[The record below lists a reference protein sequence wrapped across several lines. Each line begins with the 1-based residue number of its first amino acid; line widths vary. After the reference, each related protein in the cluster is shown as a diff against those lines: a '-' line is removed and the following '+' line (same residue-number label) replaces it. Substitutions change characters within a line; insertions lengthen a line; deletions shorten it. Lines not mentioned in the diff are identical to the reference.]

1 VTKHTNKP
9 SSAMLHT
16 ALGGL
21 IGLIVSAAA
30 PVMAATGAGP
40 LNDEMIVTARK
51 KEELLIETP
60 IAISAFNADTI
71 NNLGFDRIDDIA
83 RHTPGFS
90 FNTGLGRQPTSD
102 RPMIRGLTTV
112 RNGIANASS
121 ATVFIDGVYV
131 GGSSQSTELY
141 NLERVEVLRGP
152 QAALYGRNTYAGV
165 INYVT
170 RGPTDEFA
178 GEVRMTGAEHDTA
191 GLTGWVS
198 GPLIENRLG
207 FVIAAGYRQYGGE
220 YRNTRDG
227 NLIGGEE
234 SSDITTKLRWTPTDS
249 LDITLK
255 AGLHKT
261 DDEHFAASLQER
273 ELNNCCFRSAEA
285 PRAREYYIG
294 DARKNGDI
302 NLYTDLLDAAG
313 GAGTELDRQLASLNI
328 DWDLNNGYTLTSL
341 TGYVE
346 DEIQRGI
353 DGSYDAYDVFP
364 TVIPIPGGEIDMRGS
379 FTKVDWLEQTDFSQE
394 LRLRSPDDRA
404 VRWTTGVYYYNGDAS
419 TVASNEVFIDD
430 TDQIVIRPPAT
441 PLADEEIDNFAVFGG
456 IDWDFLESWTATAE
470 LRWSTDRISVD
481 SEAFTKRSKSLTPR
495 FTLGYT
501 PNDDLHYYL
510 NVAKGVK
517 PGDFNSGFLP
527 DEVFREIDEESV
539 WNYEIGAKGRWW
551 QQRIAANVAL
561 FYLDVDDQ
569 QLTTI
574 IELPAGGTKSII
586 QNVGSTSVFGIETEF
601 GVTLTENLR
610 MDLGYAWTRAEY
622 RDHISTDEADLQ
634 GWNGDPDT
642 IQNFGDVSGNLLP
655 RVPEHMGSVVM
666 RYELPF
672 AGDKRWY
679 VSGDYT
685 FESSRYAQ
693 EHNLIETGDRSTVG
707 LRTGFDIGLWEA
719 TLWVTNLLDDDTPVD
734 IQRFL
739 DRQTGSLTRCTA
751 LGESRANCSGSS
763 TSPRGFVVTL
773 PRGRQYGATISLRF

>member
-1 VTKHTNKP
+1 VMKHTNKL
-9 SSAMLHT
+9 SSATLHT
-16 ALGGL
+16 ALGVLSGL
-21 IGLIVSAAA
+21 IIGAAA
-30 PVMAATGAGP
+30 PVMAATGMGP
-40 LNDEMIVTARK
+40 LDDEMIVTARK

-60 IAISAFNADTI
+60 IAISAFSANTI

-178 GEVRMTGAEHDTA
+178 GEIRMTGAEHDTA

-198 GPLIENRLG
+198 GPLIKDRLG

-220 YRNTRDG
+220 YHNIRDG
-227 NLIGGEE
+227 DLIGGEE

-255 AGLHKT
+255 AGLQKT
-261 DDEHFAASLQER
+261 DDEHFAAFLQGR

-285 PRAREYYIG
+285 PRAREYYVG
-294 DARKNGDI
+294 DVQKTGDV
-302 NLYTDLLDAAG
+302 NLYTDLLNAAG
-313 GAGTELDRQLASLNI
+313 GAGSELDRQLASLNI
-328 DWDLNNGYTLTSL
+328 DWDFNNGYTLTSL
-341 TGYVE
+341 TGYVD
-346 DEIQRGI
+346 DEVRRGI
-353 DGSYDAYDVFP
+353 DTSYAAYDVFP

-470 LRWSTDRISVD
+470 LRWATDRISVD
-481 SEAFTKRSKSLTPR
+481 RR
-495 FTLGYT
+495 
-501 PNDDLHYYL
+501 
-510 NVAKGVK
+510 
-517 PGDFNSGFLP
+517 
-527 DEVFREIDEESV
+527 
-539 WNYEIGAKGRWW
+539 
-551 QQRIAANVAL
+551 AL
-561 FYLDVDDQ
+561 
-569 QLTTI
+569 
-574 IELPAGGTKSII
+574 
-586 QNVGSTSVFGIETEF
+586 
-601 GVTLTENLR
+601 
-610 MDLGYAWTRAEY
+610 
-622 RDHISTDEADLQ
+622 
-634 GWNGDPDT
+634 
-642 IQNFGDVSGNLLP
+642 
-655 RVPEHMGSVVM
+655 
-666 RYELPF
+666 
-672 AGDKRWY
+672 
-679 VSGDYT
+679 
-685 FESSRYAQ
+685 
-693 EHNLIETGDRSTVG
+693 
-707 LRTGFDIGLWEA
+707 
-719 TLWVTNLLDDDTPVD
+719 
-734 IQRFL
+734 
-739 DRQTGSLTRCTA
+739 
-751 LGESRANCSGSS
+751 SRA
-763 TSPRGFVVTL
+763 
-773 PRGRQYGATISLRF
+773 ISILVYYPMKFSER